1 MKKLL
6 LVPLAVLLATGLG
19 DGQAGQDT
27 AKPDLGGLVLSAI
40 TVLPPTGS
48 GCTYRWRI
56 TVGNTGKESVNDPM
70 ISVNASQGDPSG
82 GWQPAGGKALGSLA
96 AGAVKD
102 LELTFKRLA
111 GKTLFKATIYRSSA
125 PVIESIV
132 ALPLEGNP
140 SILIEDCALTA
151 NGYRT
156 TIRNTAS
163 SGISDLTIQGYAGSN
178 PDAAAWSGAGGMK
191 IPCLEGGR
199 AYNHTGLRPGES
211 KVIKIQAS
219 LGSTLLAERVFD
231 LR

>member
-6 LVPLAVLLATGLG
+6 LVPLAILLAATLV
-19 DGQAGQDT
+19 DGQAGQET
-27 AKPDLGGLVLSAI
+27 AKSDFGDLVVSAI
-40 TVLPPTGS
+40 TVLPPTGA

-56 TVGNTGKESVNDPM
+56 TVGNTGKEKVNDPT
-70 ISVNASQGDPSG
+70 ISVNASQGGPSG
-82 GWQPAGGKALGSLA
+82 DWQPAGGKALGSLA

-111 GKTLFKATIYRSSA
+111 GKTLLKATIYRSSA

-132 ALPLEGNP
+132 ALPLESNP
-140 SILIEDCALTA
+140 SILIENCALTA
-151 NGYRT
+151 NGYRA

-163 SGISDLTIQGYAGSN
+163 SGISDLTIQGYAASN
-178 PDAAAWSGAGGMK
+178 PDAASWSGAGGMK
-191 IPCLEGGR
+191 ISCLEGGR
-199 AYNHTGLRPGES
+199 AYDHTGLRPGES

-219 LGSTLLAERVFD
+219 LGGILLAERVFD